1 MSVRC
6 TTIFNQMLF
15 WRVWQRWGYGLVTSF
30 HGQYNCCPL
39 PLNSVTTPLAI
50 SSPGPSGT
58 EDIQQNISLY
68 INSINILLLVP
79 SLDNI
84 HIIVPNSDNI
94 DLIVFRVRT
103 ISLFR
108 VRTISISLFR
118 VRTISI
124 SLFRVRTISI

>member
-30 HGQYNCCPL
+30 QGQYNCCPL

-68 INSINILLLVP
+68 INSINILLFVP

-103 ISLFR
+103 IS
-108 VRTISISLFR
+108 ISLFR